1 MKKGMICLLLSVLL
15 SAAFFC
21 APVRAEEVPGE
32 EQGLLLL
39 EEPEVPELLE
49 AEPAAVIS
57 IDRVKRLP
65 EGSMGVTFRG
75 TVVWTEAESVLVQ
88 DDTGSIFLT
97 VSQTLWPGDVV
108 LVTGQTGQEEF
119 LVETLLAEGTGPLPA
134 AELGSLA
141 DLPEGLRVVIR
152 GGILKD
158 GVLMRD
164 GCRVPVSADKIPE
177 GTADV
182 YGILLGETF
191 YADTIVPAGRP
202 NREWNVYYGLL
213 DAHTAFS
220 DGLGSVEEAFSTAA
234 AVEGLDFFAV
244 TDHSDSFDNA
254 ANGSITRDGSAVS
267 AEWAAGKQAAAAVTG
282 ENFVGIFGYEMS
294 WSEDKMLGHI
304 NTFHTPGWQTPRQP
318 GMGTLAG
325 YCAALAKV
333 PGAVSQF
340 NHPGLMY
347 GEFDCFQDYDPAC
360 DRVMQ
365 LLQVEGEDGASF
377 YPYYL
382 LALDA
387 GWHVAPT
394 VGQDNHSADWGTA
407 GSSRTAVLAES
418 LTEEALYE
426 AMGACRVYATQDPDL
441 YIDYRLNGQI
451 MGSILSAAEG
461 LEVRAVLEDPTDGA
475 VGTVEVISTGGS
487 VLASCKL
494 DTSAGEVT
502 LPLPDGYPYYFL
514 RITQADGDVAVTAPV
529 WVDDYK
535 DVGILSFQCDAEQPL
550 AGQTLTLELT
560 LFNRELVPFTVTD
573 AVLMGDGEI
582 LGNFTQAGDLRYTCP
597 LRWERPGQ
605 LRLTAVVRG
614 TVNGSQRSYEKELI
628 LHFAAPDPV
637 QASIRQTRNGTEGTA
652 YAIEGY
658 ATSGNTNP
666 YTTFPD
672 MIYVQDDTGGIPV
685 RGTFTQKIQ
694 IGTPLRIT
702 GVLREGAEERYLEL
716 AECQTL
722 TKTMRRY
729 TPRWLSCREAADY
742 ALRGG
747 SLVGTEGTVTEVTL
761 SADGKG
767 VERFTLRDSRGDTA
781 EAVIDE
787 EIRSGAYGVNRLAGT
802 VTVGSTVRVIGLLSR
817 EADGQTV
824 LRVRNCDEVVAV
836 AARQTAPAAVV
847 ADESNPPTGDGQVW
861 FLLFG
866 LLRKLG

>member
-1 MKKGMICLLLSVLL
+1 MKKGMICLLLSGLL

-39 EEPEVPELLE
+39 EEPAVPELLQE
-49 AEPAAVIS
+49 EPAAVIP

-65 EGSMGVTFRG
+65 EGSAGVTFRG
-75 TVVWTEAESVLVQ
+75 TVVWTEAETILVQ

-97 VSQTLWPGDVV
+97 VSQMLQTGDIV

-119 LVETLLAEGTGPLPA
+119 LVETLLTEGTGPLPA
-134 AELGSLA
+134 VELSSLA
-141 DLPEGLRVVIR
+141 ELPEGLRVLIR
-152 GGILKD
+152 GGTLKD
-158 GVLMRD
+158 GVLTRD
-164 GCRVPVSADKIPE
+164 GCRVAVSADEIPE

-191 YADTIVPAGRP
+191 YADTIVPAGRT

-213 DAHTAFS
+213 DAHTSFS
-220 DGLGSVEEAFSTAA
+220 DGLGSVEEAFSAA
-234 AVEGLDFFAV
+234 AGVEGLNFFAV

-267 AEWAAGKQAAAAVTG
+267 TEWAAGKQAAAAVTG
-282 ENFVGIFGYEMS
+282 EDFVGIFGYEMS
-294 WSEDKMLGHI
+294 WGEDKMLGHI
-304 NTFHTPGWQTPRQP
+304 NTFNTPGWQIPRQT

-325 YCAALAKV
+325 YCAALAKI
-333 PGAVSQF
+333 PGQVSQF

-347 GEFDCFQDYDPAC
+347 GEFECFQDYDSAC

-365 LLQVEGEDGASF
+365 LLQVEGENGESF

-394 VGQDNHSADWGTA
+394 VGQDNHNADWGAA
-407 GSSRTAVLAES
+407 GSSRTAVLAKS
-418 LTEEALYE
+418 LTEDALYE

-475 VGTVEVISTGGS
+475 IGTVEVISTGGS
-487 VLASCKL
+487 VLASCQL
-494 DTSAGEVT
+494 DAAAGEVT
-502 LPLPDGYPYYFL
+502 LPVPDGYPYYFL
-514 RITQADGDVAVTAPV
+514 RITQPDGDTAVTAPV
-529 WVDDYK
+529 WVDDFA
-535 DVGILSFQCDAEQPL
+535 DMGILSFQCDAEQPMT
-550 AGQTLTLELT
+550 GQTLTLELT
-560 LFNRELVPFTVTD
+560 LFNRELIPFTVTD
-573 AVLMGDGEI
+573 AVLLGDGEV
-582 LGNFTQAGDLRYTCP
+582 LGNFTQTGDLRYTCP
-597 LRWERPGQ
+597 LLWEKPGQ

-614 TVNGSQRSYEKELI
+614 TVNGSQRSYEQELT
-628 LHFAAPDPV
+628 LQFTVPDPV
-637 QASIRQTRNGTEGTA
+637 QASIRQTREGTTGTA

-672 MIYVQDDTGGIPV
+672 TIYVQDDTGGIPV

-702 GVLREGAEERYLEL
+702 GVLREEAGERYLEL
-716 AECQTL
+716 AECQVL
-722 TKTMRRY
+722 SKTMRRY

-742 ALRGG
+742 ASRGG

>member
-1 MKKGMICLLLSVLL
+1 MKKGMICLLLSGLL

-39 EEPEVPELLE
+39 EEPAVPELLQE
-49 AEPAAVIS
+49 EPAAVIP

-65 EGSMGVTFRG
+65 EGSAGVTFRG
-75 TVVWTEAESVLVQ
+75 TVVWTEAETILVQ

-97 VSQTLWPGDVV
+97 VSQTLQIGDIV

-119 LVETLLAEGTGPLPA
+119 LVETLLTEGTGPLPA
-134 AELGSLA
+134 VELSSLA
-141 DLPEGLRVVIR
+141 ELPEGLRVLIR
-152 GGILKD
+152 GGTLKD

-164 GCRVPVSADKIPE
+164 GCRVAVSADEIPE

-213 DAHTAFS
+213 DAHTSFS
-220 DGLGSVEEAFSTAA
+220 DGLGSVEEAFSAA
-234 AVEGLDFFAV
+234 AGVEGLNFFAV

-282 ENFVGIFGYEMS
+282 EDFVGIFGYEMS
-294 WSEDKMLGHI
+294 WGEDKMLGHI
-304 NTFHTPGWQTPRQP
+304 NTFNTPGWQIPRQT

-333 PGAVSQF
+333 PGQVSQF

-347 GEFDCFQDYDPAC
+347 GEFDCFQDYDSAC

-365 LLQVEGEDGASF
+365 LLQVEGENGESF

-394 VGQDNHSADWGTA
+394 VGQDNHNADWGAA
-407 GSSRTAVLAES
+407 GSSRTAVLAKS
-418 LTEEALYE
+418 LTEDALYE

-475 VGTVEVISTGGS
+475 IGTVEVISTGGS
-487 VLASCKL
+487 VLASCQL
-494 DTSAGEVT
+494 DAAAGEVT
-502 LPLPDGYPYYFL
+502 LPVPDGYPYYFL
-514 RITQADGDVAVTAPV
+514 RITQPDGDTAVTAPV
-529 WVDDYK
+529 WVDDFA
-535 DVGILSFQCDAEQPL
+535 DMGILSFQCDAEQPMT
-550 AGQTLTLELT
+550 GQTLTLELT
-560 LFNRELVPFTVTD
+560 LFNRELIPFTVTD
-573 AVLMGDGEI
+573 AVLLGDGEV
-582 LGNFTQAGDLRYTCP
+582 LGNFTQTGDLRYTCP
-597 LRWERPGQ
+597 LLWEKPGQ

-614 TVNGSQRSYEKELI
+614 TVNGSQRSYEQELT
-628 LHFAAPDPV
+628 LQFTVPDPV
-637 QASIRQTRNGTEGTA
+637 QASIRQTREGTTGTA

-672 MIYVQDDTGGIPV
+672 TIYVQDDTGGIPV

-702 GVLREGAEERYLEL
+702 GVLREEAGEQYLEL
-716 AECQTL
+716 AECQVL
-722 TKTMRRY
+722 SKTMRRY
-729 TPRWLSCREAADY
+729 TPRWLSCQEAADY
-742 ALRGG
+742 ASRGG

-861 FLLFG
+861 FLLVG

>member
-1 MKKGMICLLLSVLL
+1 MKKGMICLLLSGLL

-32 EQGLLLL
+32 EQTLLLL
-39 EEPEVPELLE
+39 EEPEVPELLG

-75 TVVWTEAESVLVQ
+75 TVVWTEAETILVQ

-97 VSQTLWPGDVV
+97 VSQTLQTGDIV

-119 LVETLLAEGTGPLPA
+119 LVETLLTEGTGPLPA
-134 AELGSLA
+134 VELSSLA
-141 DLPEGLRVVIR
+141 ELPEGLRVLIR
-152 GGILKD
+152 GGTLKD
-158 GVLMRD
+158 GVLTRD
-164 GCRVPVSADKIPE
+164 GCRVAVSADEIPE

-182 YGILLGETF
+182 YGILLGEIF

-213 DAHTAFS
+213 DAHTSFS
-220 DGLGSVEEAFSTAA
+220 DGLGSVEEAFSAA
-234 AVEGLDFFAV
+234 AGVEGLNFFAV

-282 ENFVGIFGYEMS
+282 EDFVGIFGYEMS
-294 WSEDKMLGHI
+294 WGEDKMLGHI
-304 NTFHTPGWQTPRQP
+304 NTFNTPGWQIPRQT

-333 PGAVSQF
+333 PGQVSQF

-347 GEFDCFQDYDPAC
+347 GEFDCFQDYDSAC

-365 LLQVEGEDGASF
+365 LLQVEGENGESF

-394 VGQDNHSADWGTA
+394 VGQDNHNADWGAA
-407 GSSRTAVLAES
+407 GSSRTAVLAKS
-418 LTEEALYE
+418 LTEDALYE

-475 VGTVEVISTGGS
+475 IGTVEVISTGGS
-487 VLASCKL
+487 VLASCQL
-494 DTSAGEVT
+494 DAAAGEVT
-502 LPLPDGYPYYFL
+502 LPVPDGYPYYFL
-514 RITQADGDVAVTAPV
+514 RITQPDGDTAVTAPV
-529 WVDDYK
+529 WVDDFA
-535 DVGILSFQCDAEQPL
+535 DMGILSFQCDAEQPMT
-550 AGQTLTLELT
+550 GQTLTLELT
-560 LFNRELVPFTVTD
+560 LFNRELIPFTVTD
-573 AVLMGDGEI
+573 AVLLGDGEV
-582 LGNFTQAGDLRYTCP
+582 LGNFTQTGDLRYTCP
-597 LRWERPGQ
+597 LLWEKPGQ

-614 TVNGSQRSYEKELI
+614 IVNGSQRSYEQELT
-628 LHFAAPDPV
+628 LQFTVPDPV
-637 QASIRQTRNGTEGTA
+637 QASIRQTREGTTGTA

-672 MIYVQDDTGGIPV
+672 TIYVQDDTGGIPV

-702 GVLREGAEERYLEL
+702 GVLREEAGERYLEL
-716 AECQTL
+716 AECQVL
-722 TKTMRRY
+722 SKTMRRY

-742 ALRGG
+742 ASRGG
-747 SLVGTEGTVTEVTL
+747 SLVGTEGTVTGVTL

-767 VERFTLRDSRGDTA
+767 VERFNLRDSRGDTA